1 MKAVIMA
8 GGKGTRL
15 RPLTCNKPKP
25 MVPIANRPMMEHI
38 VHLLKKHHFDDVV
51 VTLFYLGESI
61 ENYFGDGREFGL
73 KMQYFTEEKPLGTAG
88 SVKNVAEFL
97 DETFL
102 VISGDALTDINLE
115 AAVAFHKEKGSM
127 ATLVLT
133 RVDNPLEYGVVITD
147 SDGRIRRFLE
157 KPGWGEVFSDTVNT
171 GIYVLEPEV
180 LNYFDKGQVFD
191 FSKDLFPLLLGKGV
205 PMYGYVATGY
215 WSDIG
220 NLEQYRQA
228 HYDVLTGKIRVCIPG
243 KEIKPGIWAGE
254 GVQIAADASLEAPLL
269 LGDYCRIES
278 GAHVGAFTVIGNY
291 GCLQEGSSIK
301 RSVLWDHCYLGPN
314 SEVRGAILCHHNH
327 LKGKNAVFEGAV
339 LGEGVSLGVKSIIK
353 PQVKVWPDKAIDSG
367 TVLNESV
374 IWAKKCS
381 RSLFGNAGISGT
393 INQEITPEL
402 TAKYGA
408 VFGSRLKPGSRI
420 VVSSDNFR
428 ASRVFKRA
436 LVAGVLSA
444 GVHVYDLGTIPTPV
458 ARYALV
464 SLGAQGGV
472 HLRIDDQ
479 DAATL
484 LIEFFD
490 ERGLNIDKNS
500 ERAMEN
506 SFLTEDFLR
515 ASSDNMGEITFVP
528 QLIEP
533 YLQGMLNE
541 TAVKAIAQRRFK
553 IVALYEPGS
562 LSLVLPTLFDKL
574 GCEVIPGESVRKEEV
589 NRPHTLQELLGALSR
604 VAEQV
609 RQHGADLG
617 IIVDHNAERLILV
630 DENGELLK
638 EEQFM
643 ALLAYHVFKYQ
654 PEASVPVPVTA
665 PHVIEAL
672 AKEFRGRVIR
682 TKANPRSL
690 MEREAEAKLFPTL
703 SGESSY
709 HPQFD
714 AVFSLV
720 KIMELLARE
729 NLTLAGAKLLI
740 PDVPRRYREVDC
752 PWEQK
757 GRIMRNLFEE
767 NKGHRVEM
775 TDGLKVYHDQGWAL
789 VLPDAEEPVFRI
801 YAEASSH
808 EEADALTQMYM
819 SRIQE
824 LQLE

>member
-38 VHLLKKHHFDDVV
+38 VNLLRKHHFDDVM

-61 ENYFGDGREFGL
+61 ENYFGDGSQFGL
-73 KMQYFTEEKPLGTAG
+73 RMRYFTEEKPLGTAG
-88 SVKNVAEFL
+88 SVKNGADFL

-102 VISGDALTDINLE
+102 VISGDALTDIDLE
-115 AAVAFHKEKGSM
+115 AAVAFHKEKGSL

-147 SDGRIRRFLE
+147 AEGRIRRFLE

-171 GIYVLEPEV
+171 GIYILEPEV
-180 LNYFDKGQVFD
+180 LNYFNKGQVFD
-191 FSKDLFPLLLGKGV
+191 FSKDLFPLLLAKGE
-205 PMYGYVATGY
+205 PMYGYVASGY

-228 HYDVLTGKIRVCIPG
+228 HFDVLTGKIRVSIPG
-243 KEIKPGIWAGE
+243 REIQPGIWVGE
-254 GVQIAADASLEAPLL
+254 GVQIDADASLEAPIL
-269 LGDYCRIES
+269 LGDYCQIES
-278 GAHVGAFTVIGNY
+278 GAHIGAYTVMGNY
-291 GCLQEGSSIK
+291 GCVQEGSSIK
-301 RSVLWDHCYLGPN
+301 RSVLWDHCYLGAN

-339 LGEGVSLGVKSIIK
+339 LGEGVSLGIKSIIK

-458 ARYALV
+458 TRYALV

-479 DAATL
+479 DADSI

-490 ERGLNIDKNS
+490 DRGLNIDKSS

-506 SFLTEDFLR
+506 SFLTEDFPR
-515 ASSDNMGEITFVP
+515 ATGDTMGEIAFVP

-533 YLQGMLNE
+533 YLQGMLPE
-541 TAVKAIAQRRFK
+541 TSVKAIAQRRFK

-562 LSLVLPTLFDKL
+562 LSLILPTLFEKL
-574 GCEVIPGESVRKEEV
+574 GCEVIPGETIREDAV
-589 NRPHTLQELLGALSR
+589 NRPRTLQELLNALSR
-604 VAEQV
+604 VEEQT
-609 RQHGADLG
+609 RQHRADLG
-617 IIVDHNAERLILV
+617 IIVDHNAERLILL
-630 DENGELLK
+630 DENGDLLK

-643 ALLAYHVFKYQ
+643 ALLAYYVFKYQ
-654 PEASVPVPVTA
+654 PEASIPAPVTA
-665 PHVIEAL
+665 PHVLEAM

-690 MEREAEAKLFPTL
+690 MEREAEERLFPTL

-720 KIMELLARE
+720 KILELLARE
-729 NLTLAGAKLLI
+729 NLSLAGAKLLI
-740 PDVPRRYREVDC
+740 PDVPRKYQEVDC
-752 PWEQK
+752 PWEHK

-767 NKGHRVEM
+767 NKEHQVEM
-775 TDGLKVYHDQGWAL
+775 TDGLKVYHEQGWAL

-801 YAEASSH
+801 YAEAGSY
-808 EEADALTQMYM
+808 EEADALTQMYIN
-819 SRIQE
+819 RIQE
-824 LQLE
+824 LQME